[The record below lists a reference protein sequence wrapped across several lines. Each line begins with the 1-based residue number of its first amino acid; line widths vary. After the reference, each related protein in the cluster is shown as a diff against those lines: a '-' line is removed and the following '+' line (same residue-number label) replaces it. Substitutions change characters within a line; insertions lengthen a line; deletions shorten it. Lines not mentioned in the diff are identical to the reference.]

1 MNGSPIQC
9 FPPNQYSSSH
19 TSFTRINCITDYG
32 NGTTASGVPVAEYGS
47 THRPLKVVLIAT
59 LDRGIGSERILSADT
74 KRSAKADTVP
84 TILQCPEPINPDT
97 SVESGNNDQRHLK
110 IFHDGTIKADCTRA
124 TVTLTCYLLPVA
136 NDIDCCN
143 SKRSGG

>member
-19 TSFTRINCITDYG
+19 TSFTRINCG
-32 NGTTASGVPVAEYGS
+32 NGTTASGVAEYGS

-59 LDRGIGSERILSADT
+59 LDRGIGSETILSADT
-74 KRSAKADTVP
+74 KRSAEADTVP

-97 SVESGNNDQRHLK
+97 LESVESGNND
-110 IFHDGTIKADCTRA
+110 T
-124 TVTLTCYLLPVA
+124 
-136 NDIDCCN
+136 
-143 SKRSGG
+143 